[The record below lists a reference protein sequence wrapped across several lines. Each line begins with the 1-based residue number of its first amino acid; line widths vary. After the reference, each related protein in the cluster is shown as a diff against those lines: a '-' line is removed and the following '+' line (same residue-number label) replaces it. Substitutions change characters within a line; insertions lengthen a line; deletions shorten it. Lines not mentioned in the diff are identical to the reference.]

1 MRAKQQSRL
10 NSPLFRRGWGG
21 LRGLITLT
29 LFLLV
34 IAAQAQTPQQMLD
47 RAVNALRSAGTIAAT
62 YQVKSSQGTFAG
74 NIVMAGSKYRIISKD
89 MKCWYDGT
97 TQWAWSS
104 ATDEVNITT
113 PTPEDLQMTNPIAA
127 ANDFKTNFNLWKSKG
142 QIPGHYAIMMRPK
155 KKSDIQQVYLYIN
168 TSTSLLHIAH
178 VKMADGTAFTL
189 TLTNYKTHQNLP
201 ATTFTFDKA
210 MVPAG
215 TQVVDLR

>member
-1 MRAKQQSRL
+1 MKKT
-10 NSPLFRRGWGG
+10 
-21 LRGLITLT
+21 ITT
-29 LFLLV
+29 LALCLLAIV
-34 IAAQAQTPQQMLD
+34 AQAQTPQQMLD
-47 RAVNALRSAGTIAAT
+47 KAVSALRSAGTIAAT
-62 YQVKSSQGTFAG
+62 YQVKATQGVFAG

-97 TQWAWSS
+97 TQWTWSS

-127 ANDFKTNFNLWKSKG
+127 ANDLKTNFNMWKARG
-142 QIPGHYAIMMRPK
+142 QIPGHYAIMIRPK
-155 KKSDIQQVYLYIN
+155 QKSNIEQVYLYIN
-168 TSTSLLHIAH
+168 TNTSLLHIAH
-178 VKMADGTAFTL
+178 VKMSDGTAFTL

-201 ATTFTFDKA
+201 ATTFTFDKS